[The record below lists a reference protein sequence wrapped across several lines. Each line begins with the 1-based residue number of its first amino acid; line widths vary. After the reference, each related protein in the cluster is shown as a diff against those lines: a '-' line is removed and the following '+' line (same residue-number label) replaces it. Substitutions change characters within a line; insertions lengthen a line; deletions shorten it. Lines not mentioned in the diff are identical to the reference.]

1 MISYQKKKY
10 GSAKGVKEDSVLQ
23 GKSSQELLEEFET
36 LKDFRRRSF
45 DTKFEKVFGL
55 SQKKF

>member
-10 GSAKGVKEDSVLQ
+10 DIAKGVKGDSVLQ
-23 GKSSQELLEEFET
+23 GKSLQELIEDFET

-45 DTKFEKVFGL
+45 DTKFETVFGL